1 MGSNPI
7 WQMAPG
13 GDRVA
18 AVSVE
23 HLSKR
28 YGEIDAVNDV
38 TFEVEQGEVFALLGP
53 NGAGKTT
60 TIEILEGF
68 RKRDRGRV
76 DVLGYDPADRA
87 TSRQLRE
94 RLGVVLQELAVEPFL
109 SVRQALTRNAG
120 YYPRPRPVDE
130 VLELVGLE
138 TKANARVKTL
148 SGGQQR
154 RLDLGL
160 GIIGNPDLLVL
171 DEPTTGFDPTARRDA
186 WDLIRSMTGGGSTVI
201 LTTHYMDEAEALAD
215 RVAVIS
221 AGRIIAEG
229 TPDSLGGRD
238 VGEATIRF
246 RLPSGTGIADLP
258 VPATVSGNGALE
270 IRTDHEIEVLARLTS
285 WALRDSVDLI
295 GLTVE
300 RSTLEDVYLR
310 LTGYGAEAE
319 AEVAAVTE
327 GLER

>member
-1 MGSNPI
+1 
-7 WQMAPG
+7 
-13 GDRVA
+13 VA
-18 AVSVE
+18 SVSVE

-28 YGEIDAVNDV
+28 YGEIDAVDDV
-38 TFEVEQGEVFALLGP
+38 GFEVQQGEVFALLGP

-68 RKRDRGRV
+68 RRRDSGRV
-76 DVLGYDPADRA
+76 EVLGLDPAEPA

-120 YYPRPRPVDE
+120 YYPSPRPVDE

-138 TKANARVKTL
+138 AKADARIKTL

-171 DEPTTGFDPTARRDA
+171 DEPTTGFDPTARRGA
-186 WDLIRSMTGGGSTVI
+186 WDLVRAMTGGGTTVI

-215 RVAVIS
+215 RVAVINS
-221 AGRIIAEG
+221 GRIIAQG
-229 TPDSLGGRD
+229 TPESLGGRD

-246 RLPSGTGIADLP
+246 RLPPATAVSDLP
-258 VPATVSGNGALE
+258 VPATVTETGAVE
-270 IRTDHEIEVLARLTS
+270 IKTDKEIEVLATLTS
-285 WALRDSVDLI
+285 WALRDGVDLI
-295 GLTVE
+295 GLTVD
-300 RSTLEDVYLR
+300 RLTLEDVYLR
-310 LTGYGAEAE
+310 LTGYEPDT
-319 AEVAAVTE
+319 AAA
-327 GLER
+327 GSGS

>member
-1 MGSNPI
+1 M
-7 WQMAPG
+7 
-13 GDRVA
+13 A

-28 YGEIDAVNDV
+28 YGDVEAVTDV
-38 TFEVEQGEVFALLGP
+38 AFDVSEGEVFALLGA

-68 RKRDRGRV
+68 RTRDQGRV
-76 DVLGYDPADRA
+76 DVLGYDPANPA

-94 RLGVVLQELAVEPFL
+94 RIGVVLQELAVEPFL

-120 YYPRPRPVDE
+120 YYPRSRPVDE

-138 TKANARVKTL
+138 AKANERVKTL

-160 GIIGNPDLLVL
+160 GIVGNPELLVL
-171 DEPTTGFDPTARRDA
+171 DEPTTGFDPSARRGA
-186 WDLIRSMTGGGSTVI
+186 WELVRSLTGEGTTVI

-215 RVAVIS
+215 RVAVIN

-229 TPDSLGGRD
+229 TPESLGGRD

-246 RLPSGTGIADLP
+246 RLPPGTAVTDLP
-258 VPATVSGNGALE
+258 VAAAVSDIGAVE
-270 IRTDHEIEVLARLTS
+270 IRSDKTTEVLATLTT
-285 WALRDSVDLI
+285 WALQEKVELI

-300 RSTLEDVYLR
+300 RRTLEDVYLQ
-310 LTGYGAEAE
+310 LTGYETDT
-319 AEVAAVTE
+319 AA
-327 GLER
+327 GPGQ

>member
-1 MGSNPI
+1 
-7 WQMAPG
+7 
-13 GDRVA
+13 VA
-18 AVSVE
+18 TVSVE
-23 HLSKR
+23 HLTKR
-28 YGEIDAVNDV
+28 YGDVAAVSDV
-38 TFEVEQGEVFALLGP
+38 AFDVQPGEVFALLGP

-68 RKRDRGRV
+68 RDRDSGRV
-76 DVLGYDPADRA
+76 DVLGYDPANRG

-120 YYPRPRPVDE
+120 YYPQPRPVDE

-138 TKANARVKTL
+138 AKANARIKTL

-160 GIIGNPDLLVL
+160 GIIGNPELLVL
-171 DEPTTGFDPTARRDA
+171 DEPTTGFDPTARRGA
-186 WDLIRSMTGGGSTVI
+186 WDLVRAMTGGGTTVI

-215 RVAVIS
+215 RVAVIN

-229 TPDSLGGRD
+229 TPESLGGRD
-238 VGEATIRF
+238 VGETTIRF
-246 RLPSGTGIADLP
+246 RLPPTSGAGDLP
-258 VPATVSGNGALE
+258 VPATVAANGAVE
-270 IRTDHEIEVLARLTS
+270 IRTNKEIEVLAKLTS
-285 WALRDSVDLI
+285 WALRDEVDLI

-300 RSTLEDVYLR
+300 RLTLEDVYLR
-310 LTGYGAEAE
+310 LTGYDPD
-319 AEVAAVTE
+319 VADPGVALPE
-327 GLER
+327 GSGT

>member
-1 MGSNPI
+1 
-7 WQMAPG
+7 MA
-13 GDRVA
+13 V
-18 AVSVE
+18 VSVE

-38 TFEVEQGEVFALLGP
+38 GFEVQQGEVFALLGP

-68 RKRDRGRV
+68 RKRDGGRV
-76 DVLGYDPADRA
+76 DVLGYDPADTG

-120 YYPRPRPVDE
+120 YYPRPRSVDE
-130 VLELVGLE
+130 VLELVGLAA
-138 TKANARVKTL
+138 KANARVKTL

-160 GIIGNPDLLVL
+160 GIIGNPELLVL
-171 DEPTTGFDPTARRDA
+171 DEPTTGFDPNARRGA
-186 WDLIRSMTGGGSTVI
+186 WDLVRSMTGGGTTVI

-221 AGRIIAEG
+221 SGRIIAEG
-229 TPDSLGGRD
+229 PPGTLGGRD

-246 RLPSGTGIADLP
+246 RLPPGVGVSDLP
-258 VPATVSGNGALE
+258 VPATVSGNGALQ
-270 IRTDHEIEVLARLTS
+270 IRTDHEIEVLATLTT
-285 WALRDSVDLI
+285 WALRHEVDLI

-300 RSTLEDVYLR
+300 RLTLEDVYLR
-310 LTGYGAEAE
+310 LTGYEPDAAEATDS
-319 AEVAAVTE
+319 VT
-327 GLER
+327 GPDA